1 MLFRNF
7 RTKRQ
12 IKSLLE
18 HADPRVIAEEKAAL
32 ARENMEAPDVKHSPL
47 IPTGVGAELLDKS
60 YKGYKPPVALKP
72 NDSSWKMRHDY
83 EPEKFD
89 QPKD

>member
-1 MLFRNF
+1 MLFRKY

-12 IKSLLE
+12 IESLLQG
-18 HADPRVIAEEKAAL
+18 ADPRIIEEEKAAL
-32 ARENMEAPDVKHSPL
+32 ARENAEAPDAKHSPQ
-47 IPTGVGAELLDKS
+47 IPTSVGAELLNKS

-72 NDSSWKMRHDY
+72 TESSWKMRHDY